1 MIYKFKDGSHLRGD
15 AQKVGERLAALEAR
29 GRLTP
34 ETVVSD
40 AQAKDSPLHPL
51 FEWDDAKAAERY
63 RIQQAGHVI
72 RCVTVE
78 TEQQGDD
85 TPKVIRAFV
94 PIAEAEG
101 PRYVDTVRALGD
113 ADMRRQVLARA
124 HAELDS
130 VSRKWREL
138 QELADVVDAIDR
150 VGELLKEG
158 QPAAVGPD

>member
-51 FEWDDAKAAERY
+51 FEWDDAKAAHRY
-63 RIQQAGHVI
+63 RIGQAGHII
-72 RCVTVE
+72 RCLTVE
-78 TEQQGDD
+78 VEQPDEAA
-85 TPKVIRAFV
+85 KVIRAFV
-94 PIAEAEG
+94 PVTQGAED
-101 PRYVDTVRALGD
+101 PSYVDTVRAMGD
-113 ADMRRQVLARA
+113 VDLRRQVLARA

-130 VSRKWREL
+130 VARKWREL
-138 QELADVVDAIDR
+138 QELASVVEAIDR

-158 QPAAVGPD
+158 QPVV